1 MSPMLS
7 IVVPVYNAASSVIQ
21 TLQSLVAQSTR
32 DFELVI
38 VDDGSTDQSVNI
50 IKDFLLDK
58 NINYLL
64 ITQEN
69 QGVSVAR
76 NNGLHQ
82 STAPY
87 VLFLD
92 SDDILFPEI
101 VETTTNIIK
110 SNPDLIFFNH
120 KIREENASKNSDIVT
135 ISRSGMVPN
144 SITTINDYL
153 LFKKNRIRFNITSV
167 IFQKELLIK
176 NKIFFEQN
184 YRHGEDS
191 HFILN
196 AMFRSSSIYLSES
209 FSFTYCIRKG
219 SVTQSIKL
227 NGFDGFYALLN
238 LSTSYMNSVDSPI
251 KYNALQFRAMNS
263 FTIHYFKI
271 LNLHKEILNPILRI
285 KTVNSLIKEKYP
297 NIFYDFSKGLISS
310 RKAIYNFKMAIYY
323 IVFIAFGTIL
333 KL

>member
-1 MSPMLS
+1 
-7 IVVPVYNAASSVIQ
+7 
-21 TLQSLVAQSTR
+21 
-32 DFELVI
+32 
-38 VDDGSTDQSVNI
+38 
-50 IKDFLLDK
+50 
-58 NINYLL
+58 
-64 ITQEN
+64 
-69 QGVSVAR
+69 
-76 NNGLHQ
+76 
-82 STAPY
+82 
-87 VLFLD
+87 LD

-120 KIREENASKNSDIVT
+120 KIREENASKDSDIVS
-135 ISRSGMVPN
+135 INRSGMVPN
-144 SITTINDYL
+144 SITIINDYL
-153 LFKKNRIRFNITSV
+153 MFKKNRIRFNITSV
-167 IFQKELLIK
+167 IFQKEFLIK
-176 NKIFFEQN
+176 NKIFFEQK

-238 LSTSYMNSVDSPI
+238 LSSSYMNLVDSPI
-251 KYNALQFRAMNS
+251 NYNALQFRVMNS
-263 FTIHYFKI
+263 FVTHYFKI
-271 LNLHKEILNPILRI
+271 LKLHKDILNLYLRI
-285 KTVNSLIKEKYP
+285 KTVNSLIKDKYP
-297 NIFYDFSKGLISS
+297 DILYDFSKVLKSS
-310 RKAIYNFKMAIYY
+310 RKAIYNLKMAIYY